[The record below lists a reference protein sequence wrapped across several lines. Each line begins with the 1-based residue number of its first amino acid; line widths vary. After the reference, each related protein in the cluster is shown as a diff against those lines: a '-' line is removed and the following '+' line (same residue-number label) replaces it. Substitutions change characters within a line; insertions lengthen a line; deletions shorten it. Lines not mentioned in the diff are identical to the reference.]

1 MKYFKYWVEDK
12 HSIRIDGQLKE
23 IKLVV
28 GSNSSVNDA
37 RNKALLKAKE
47 IETRISKRASKRDY
61 EADVREF
68 VSEILDAS
76 NIVTICRYGAKILNT
91 DQYTVLDL
99 DDYAKSIWDVFK
111 PLKGL
116 SKKERIIF
124 KFEEFLSKHP
134 EIGSDFRIYE
144 TAKGI
149 RVIGKKYLDPNDKKY
164 SRLMSKLNVDW
175 LYLILSRKQQCYR
188 ARLTPKPYRLGIK
201 TIKVHSPLVCE
212 TQTYKDWSIMYDDA
226 AQNYTVAKYVK
237 SIGRDF
243 SREKAVRFHD
253 LQCKSSKALKLA

>member
-1 MKYFKYWVEDK
+1 MKYFQYWIEDK

-23 IKLVV
+23 IKLLV
-28 GSNSSVNDA
+28 GSNSSIDDA
-37 RNKALLKAKE
+37 KHEALLRAKE
-47 IETRISKRASKRDY
+47 IEARISKRRPKGEY
-61 EADVREF
+61 EAGVREF

-76 NIVTICRYGAKILNT
+76 NIVTVCRYGASILNT

-124 KFEEFLSKHP
+124 KFEEFLSKNP

-144 TAKGI
+144 TANGI
-149 RVIGKKYLDPNDKKY
+149 RVIGKKYLDPTDRKY

-201 TIKVHSPLVCE
+201 TIKVHTPLVCK
-212 TQTYKDWSIMYDDA
+212 TQAYKNWSIMYDDA
-226 AQNYTVAKYVK
+226 ALNYTVAKYVK

-243 SREKAVRFHD
+243 SFEKAVRFHD
-253 LQCKSSKALKLA
+253 LQCKSSEELKLA